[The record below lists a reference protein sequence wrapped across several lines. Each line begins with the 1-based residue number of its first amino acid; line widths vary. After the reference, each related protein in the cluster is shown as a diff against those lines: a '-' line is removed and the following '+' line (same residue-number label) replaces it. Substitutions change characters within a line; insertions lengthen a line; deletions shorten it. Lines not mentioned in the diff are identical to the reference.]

1 MTLTFLGVSLNL
13 YNNKKRTEEKEAN
26 VLYYLNRYRREA
38 CCILYVLSVYVCLVC
53 YRHVMDYMPQEF
65 KGVNLLRNER
75 R

>member
-1 MTLTFLGVSLNL
+1 M
-13 YNNKKRTEEKEAN
+13 
-26 VLYYLNRYRREA
+26 LYYLNRYKNG
-38 CCILYVLSVYVCLVC
+38 CIVSFTLILYFICVIHIKIYIYRGVC